1 MEEQVQNQ
9 EQTPEEKK
17 PPRKPG
23 EDLFYWLGAMVGAI
37 VVLTLAFSFLGRLT
51 RVDGHSM
58 DPTLADN
65 EMMLVWS
72 LGYKPQR
79 GDIVVLNKTSTDFL
93 DRRAIVK
100 RVIALG
106 GDTVDIDYN
115 SSVVYL
121 NGQPLEESYLGEDM
135 YWPGNPYMQQTHF
148 EIPEGS
154 VFVMGDNRNGST
166 DSRHELLGAVEEEFV
181 LGRVFAILWP
191 LDQLGLI

>member
-1 MEEQVQNQ
+1 MEEQVQ
-9 EQTPEEKK
+9 EQTPEEKA
-17 PPRKPG
+17 PRKPG
-23 EDLFYWLGAMVGAI
+23 EDLFYWLGALVGAI
-37 VVLTLAFSFLGRLT
+37 VVLTLVFSFLGRLT

-58 DPTLADN
+58 DPTLAHN

-72 LGYKPQR
+72 LGYQPQR

-93 DRRAIVK
+93 EKRAIVK

-106 GDTVDIDYN
+106 GDTVDIDYDN
-115 SSVVYL
+115 SVVYL
-121 NGQPLEESYLGEDM
+121 NGQPLDEPYLGEPM
-135 YWPGNPYMQQTHF
+135 YWPGNPYMQRTHF

-154 VFVMGDNRNGST
+154 VFVMGDNRNNST
-166 DSRHELLGAVEEEFV
+166 DSRDEQLGAVEEEFI

>member
-17 PPRKPG
+17 PP

-115 SSVVYL
+115 SMVYL

>member
-72 LGYKPQR
+72 LGY
-79 GDIVVLNKTSTDFL
+79 
-93 DRRAIVK
+93 
-100 RVIALG
+100 
-106 GDTVDIDYN
+106 
-115 SSVVYL
+115 
-121 NGQPLEESYLGEDM
+121 
-135 YWPGNPYMQQTHF
+135 
-148 EIPEGS
+148 
-154 VFVMGDNRNGST
+154 
-166 DSRHELLGAVEEEFV
+166 
-181 LGRVFAILWP
+181 
-191 LDQLGLI
+191 

>member
-1 MEEQVQNQ
+1 MEEQVQ
-9 EQTPEEKK
+9 EQTPEEKA
-17 PPRKPG
+17 PRKPG
-23 EDLFYWLGAMVGAI
+23 EDLFYWLGALVGAI
-37 VVLTLAFSFLGRLT
+37 VVLTLVFSFLGRLT

-58 DPTLADN
+58 DPTLAHN

-72 LGYKPQR
+72 LGYQPRR

-93 DRRAIVK
+93 GKRAIVK

-106 GDTVDIDYN
+106 GDTVDIDYEN
-115 SSVVYL
+115 SVVYL
-121 NGQPLEESYLGEDM
+121 NGQPLDEPYLGGPM
-135 YWPGNPYMQQTHF
+135 SWPGSPYMQRTHF

-154 VFVMGDNRNGST
+154 VFVMGDNRNNST
-166 DSRHELLGAVEEEFV
+166 DSRDEQLGAVEEEFI

>member
-72 LGYKPQR
+72 LGYEPQR

-166 DSRHELLGAVEEEFV
+166 DSRDDRLGTIDADYI
-181 LGRVFAILWP
+181 LGKAVFALWP
-191 LDQLGLI
+191 MERFGAL

>member
-9 EQTPEEKK
+9 EEKK

-135 YWPGNPYMQQTHF
+135 YWPSNPYMQQTHF

>member
-72 LGYKPQR
+72 LGYEPQR

-166 DSRHELLGAVEEEFV
+166 DSRHELLGAVEGEFV
-181 LGRVFAILWP
+181 QSRVFAILWP

>member
-1 MEEQVQNQ
+1 MEQQVQD
-9 EQTPEEKK
+9 QTPEEKA
-17 PPRKPG
+17 PRKPG
-23 EDLFYWLGAMVGAI
+23 EDLFYWLGALVGAI
-37 VVLTLAFSFLGRLT
+37 VVLTLVFSFLGRLT

-58 DPTLADN
+58 DPTLAHN

-72 LGYKPQR
+72 LGYQPRR

-93 DRRAIVK
+93 GKRAIVK

-106 GDTVDIDYN
+106 GDTVDIDYEN
-115 SSVVYL
+115 SVVYL
-121 NGQPLEESYLGEDM
+121 NGQPLDEPYLGEPM
-135 YWPGNPYMQQTHF
+135 SWPGSPYMQRTHF

-154 VFVMGDNRNGST
+154 VFVMGDNRNNST
-166 DSRHELLGAVEEEFV
+166 DSRDEQLGAVEEEFI

>member
-9 EQTPEEKK
+9 EQTPEGKK

-23 EDLFYWLGAMVGAI
+23 EYLFYWLGAMVGAI

>member
-9 EQTPEEKK
+9 EQAPEEKK

-166 DSRHELLGAVEEEFV
+166 DSRHELLGAVEEESV

>member
-166 DSRHELLGAVEEEFV
+166 DSHHELLGAVEEEFV

>member
-1 MEEQVQNQ
+1 
-9 EQTPEEKK
+9 
-17 PPRKPG
+17 
-23 EDLFYWLGAMVGAI
+23 
-37 VVLTLAFSFLGRLT
+37 
-51 RVDGHSM
+51 M

-65 EMMLVWS
+65 EMILVWS